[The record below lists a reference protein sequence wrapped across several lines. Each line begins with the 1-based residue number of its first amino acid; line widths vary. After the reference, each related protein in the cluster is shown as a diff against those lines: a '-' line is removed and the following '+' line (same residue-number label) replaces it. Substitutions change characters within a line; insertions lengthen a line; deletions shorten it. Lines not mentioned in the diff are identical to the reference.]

1 MAKKFNAI
9 TNIADIGL
17 ITSPVTVEM
26 VSVTAF
32 VGGVGLPVA
41 LSGTSLLFFSLAT
54 DITQKSF
61 NMFTIKQERNFN

>member
-41 LSGTSLLFFSLAT
+41 LSGTSLLFFLLQQILHKNLSTCLP
-54 DITQKSF
+54 
-61 NMFTIKQERNFN
+61 

>member
-41 LSGTSLLFFSLAT
+41 L
-54 DITQKSF
+54 
-61 NMFTIKQERNFN
+61 N